1 MEDRLTAPE
10 TIFQVDGPFAVLTF
24 NRPEARNAMT
34 WAMYDALVAA
44 CEQVDSDPHIRL
56 FILRGAGGKAF
67 VSGTDISQ
75 FQAFREPKDAIDY
88 EKRISTVLGRLERVA
103 KPTIAQIEGVAV
115 GGGCGMAI
123 TCDLRVATPESTI
136 GIPIARTLGNCA
148 STATFGRLMDLV
160 GPARA
165 KEMLFTGRLVPAAEA
180 EAIGLFNRVVP
191 KESIG
196 EAVLTLAREIAANA
210 PLTIRA
216 TKEMTR
222 RILEARR
229 PAESD
234 ADLIEMC
241 YMSGDFR
248 EGVAAFLS
256 KRRPQWTGS

>member
-1 MEDRLTAPE
+1 MDDRVSVPE
-10 TIFQVDGPFAVLTF
+10 TIFQIDGPFATLTF

-44 CEQVDSDPHIRL
+44 CEQVDADPHIRL
-56 FILRGAGGKAF
+56 FILRGAGGRAF
-67 VSGTDISQ
+67 ASGTDISQ

-88 EKRISTVLGRLERVA
+88 EKKISAILGRLERVV
-103 KPTIAQIEGVAV
+103 KPTIAQIEGVAA
-115 GGGCGMAI
+115 GAGCGIAI
-123 TCDLRVATPESTI
+123 TCDLRVATAESTI

-148 STATFGRLMDLV
+148 STGTFGRLVDLV

-180 EAIGLFNRVVP
+180 AAIGLFTRVVP
-191 KESIG
+191 KEAI
-196 EAVLTLAREIAANA
+196 EQDVLTLAREIAANA

-222 RILEARR
+222 RILAARR
-229 PAESD
+229 PTESD
-234 ADLIEMC
+234 ADLVEMC

-248 EGVAAFLS
+248 EGVEAFLA